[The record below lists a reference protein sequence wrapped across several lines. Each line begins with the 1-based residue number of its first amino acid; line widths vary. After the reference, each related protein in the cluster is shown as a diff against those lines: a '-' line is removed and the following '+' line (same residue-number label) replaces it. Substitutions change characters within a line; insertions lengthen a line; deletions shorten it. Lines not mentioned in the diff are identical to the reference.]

1 MSKYYREVI
10 LKLNIFCLLF
20 NEPVQLNKFFDPST
34 PSLRKGR
41 VGGNGG
47 EKNGKKNGEKKE
59 EKTDENSGHYAIAS
73 SRPPERRPL
82 ERRTLIPTFEISHKI
97 FTTFISL
104 VSFDSVF
111 QNTKEPELDSYLDLS
126 MNTVYH
132 CSKK

>member
-1 MSKYYREVI
+1 ME
-10 LKLNIFCLLF
+10 
-20 NEPVQLNKFFDPST
+20 ET
-34 PSLRKGR
+34 
-41 VGGNGG
+41 
-47 EKNGKKNGEKKE
+47 GKKTKK
-59 EKTDENSGHYAIAS
+59 KTDENSGHYAIAS

-111 QNTKEPELDSYLDLS
+111 QNTKESELHSYIDLS